1 MTKFISILNSIILE
15 QKRDVLSPEVYSE
28 LEMLTDKLWKLRN
41 KVYNKR
47 TFITS
52 LDFKVRDGED
62 GKIDIYINPR
72 LEYIALLDKRPKSSK
87 DPKKFVL
94 DINHEKF
101 GSKKNLF
108 LTIYHE
114 YMHATDPNLSTKQS
128 DKYLSTYSPDDDKTY
143 WGHPVEFRAISNEFL
158 EALVM
163 EFRRRLKRN
172 NTAKNKV
179 FLLKSLENL
188 TNYFKNGE
196 ILSNNSLN
204 ILSRMNDENLSDTR
218 ISKILSNIQTDF
230 PNTSE
235 IIPNESNPYFLKY
248 ILLVKKNNPDIW
260 RSFLTMFS
268 KTVDEIEEIIE
279 TTPTK

>member
-1 MTKFISILNSIILE
+1 MVKFIPILNSIVSE
-15 QKRDVLSPEVYSE
+15 QKRDVLTPETYSN
-28 LEMLTDKLWKLRN
+28 LEKLTDKIWKLKN
-41 KVYNKR
+41 KVFNKR
-47 TFITS
+47 TFVTDF
-52 LDFKVRDGED
+52 DFKVRDGID
-62 GKIDIYINPR
+62 GKIGIYINPR
-72 LEYIALLDKRPKSSK
+72 LNYIALLDKRPKSSI
-87 DPKKFVL
+87 DPNDYVIDLNPK
-94 DINHEKF
+94 EF
-101 GSKKNLF
+101 GSKKNLY
-108 LTIYHE
+108 LTLYHE
-114 YMHATDPNLSTKQS
+114 YMHATDPNMSTKQT
-128 DKYLSTYSPDDDKTY
+128 DKYMSTYSGDDEKMY
-143 WGHPVEFRAISNEFL
+143 WGHPIEFRAISNEFL

-235 IIPNESNPYFLKY
+235 IIPNESNPYFLEY

-260 RSFLTMFS
+260 RRFLTMFS

-279 TTPTK
+279 STPTK

>member
-163 EFRRRLKRN
+163 EFRRRVKRN

-235 IIPNESNPYFLKY
+235 MLPNESNPYFLKY

-260 RSFLTMFS
+260 RRFLTMFS

>member
-1 MTKFISILNSIILE
+1 
-15 QKRDVLSPEVYSE
+15 
-28 LEMLTDKLWKLRN
+28 
-41 KVYNKR
+41 
-47 TFITS
+47 
-52 LDFKVRDGED
+52 
-62 GKIDIYINPR
+62 
-72 LEYIALLDKRPKSSK
+72 
-87 DPKKFVL
+87 
-94 DINHEKF
+94 
-101 GSKKNLF
+101 
-108 LTIYHE
+108 
-114 YMHATDPNLSTKQS
+114 MHATDPNLSTKQT

-163 EFRRRLKRN
+163 EFRRRVKRN

-235 IIPNESNPYFLKY
+235 MLPNESNPYFLKY
-248 ILLVKKNNPDIW
+248 ILLIKKNNPDIW
-260 RSFLTMFS
+260 RRFLTMFS

>member
-1 MTKFISILNSIILE
+1 MVKFIPILNSIVSE
-15 QKRDVLSPEVYSE
+15 QKRDVLRPEVYSE
-28 LEMLTDKLWKLRN
+28 LETLTNTLWNFKDKLF
-41 KVYNKR
+41 NKR
-47 TFITS
+47 IFVTDF
-52 LDFKVRDGED
+52 DFKVRDGED
-62 GKIDIYINPR
+62 GKIKIYINPR
-72 LEYIALLDKRPKSSK
+72 LEYIALLDKRPKSST

-94 DINHEKF
+94 DLNPEKF

-114 YMHATDPNLSTKQS
+114 YMHATDPNLSTKQT

-163 EFRRRLKRN
+163 EFRRRVKRN

-235 IIPNESNPYFLKY
+235 MLPNESNPYFLKY
-248 ILLVKKNNPDIW
+248 ILLIKKNNPDIW
-260 RSFLTMFS
+260 RRFLTMFS